1 MKGRLETQI
10 KTEATINNILYDCPK
25 YLTEYYY
32 SIMSSKEPKT
42 CKVCIYAIKKFL
54 KFLNEDVD
62 KININEI
69 TNIDITKYLHEIETI
84 KVYRI
89 NPKTKKEECIIRA
102 ASASYINSTH
112 SHLKDFFIYLNQSGY
127 IDLNPMENI
136 KRIKRKDIIKRPKL
150 NEDDLK
156 KILKTIEEGA
166 GSSRSISFQE
176 KWRERDRAIFLLFIN
191 TGMRETAL
199 TEINIDEPDFINNKL
214 TIIDKRHVQH
224 TYFIGSS
231 LRKALLDW
239 IKARELIL
247 DGKECDALFISS
259 KLSRISTRTV
269 QMLIGKYSEE
279 ALGYKISPHK
289 LRAAFCT
296 ILYDKKNDIEFV
308 RDAVGHS
315 SVSVTQRYIVKDD
328 SQRKEASQIMDDL
341 F

>member
-10 KTEATINNILYDCPK
+10 KTENAINVILDNCPD
-25 YLTEYYY
+25 YLIEYYY

-42 CKVCIYAIKKFL
+42 CRVCVYAIKKFL
-54 KFLNEDVD
+54 TYLNEDLKSIDIKSV
-62 KININEI
+62 

-84 KVYRI
+84 KTYKI
-89 NPKTKKEECIIRA
+89 NSKTNKEECSIRA

-112 SHLKDFFIYLNQSGY
+112 SHLKDFFTYLVQSGY
-127 IDLNPMENI
+127 INSNPMENV
-136 KRIKRKDIIKRPKL
+136 KRIKRKDIVKRPKL
-150 NEDDLK
+150 DEDDLK

-166 GSSRSISFQE
+166 GSSKSIAFQE

-199 TEINIDEPDFINNKL
+199 TEINVNEPDFINNKL
-214 TIIDKRHVQH
+214 TIIDKRHVEH
-224 TYFIGSS
+224 TYFIGAS
-231 LRKALLDW
+231 LRQALLDW
-239 IKARELIL
+239 IKAREIIL

-259 KLSRISTRTV
+259 KLSRISTRSV

-279 ALGYKISPHK
+279 ALGFKISPHK

-296 ILYDKKNDIEFV
+296 ILYDKKKDIEFV